1 MTNKLKK
8 NFNKIVLSV
17 LIGAT
22 CTFTFGAIKS
32 NSSAIYERMT
42 TEEEYLAEQALVLG
56 KTETEVIDGNV
67 IVCDSIVQGIRD
79 SDLED
84 GQYTF
89 RVKTEATEK
98 DYAVELIN
106 YREDVIY
113 SLSEGET
120 TKTISLGDN
129 TTEYKMLVV
138 KYHKNLTV
146 EKGVTVTA
154 SMNNNLTYK
163 KGMYICVMG
172 DLKNAGTI
180 SMTARGTYNQAGED
194 VYLWKN
200 TDNTYEYV
208 PALGAERRSITVYK

>member
-1 MTNKLKK
+1 MTSKLKR
-8 NFNKIVLSV
+8 NFNKIALTA

-32 NSSAIYERMT
+32 NSSAVYERMT

-56 KTETEVIDGNV
+56 KTETEVIEGN
-67 IVCDSIVQGIRD
+67 IIICDSIVQGVRD
-79 SDLED
+79 IDLED

-89 RVKTEATEK
+89 RVKTETIQK

-106 YREDVIY
+106 YREDVVY
-113 SLSEGET
+113 SLGEGET
-120 TKTISLGDN
+120 TKTISLGDT

-146 EKGVTVTA
+146 EKGITLTA

-172 DLKNAGTI
+172 DLKNNGTI

-208 PALGAERRSITVYK
+208 PALGATRRSVTVYK